1 VDTDSV
7 RRKTLNLFL
16 TPKMAASEP
25 IFAATWTQRVYRL
38 QKEAHVFYLVFKH
51 PRTRWYARLVAAC
64 AAGYVFSPIQL
75 IPNFIPV
82 IGSLDDILVLY
93 VGSTVLQKITQ
104 PHVLIECRELAE
116 AAQVRR
122 IERTTGVASVVV
134 PVVIVTVWMLAAIT
148 VSALMATY
156 IYR

>member
-1 VDTDSV
+1 
-7 RRKTLNLFL
+7 
-16 TPKMAASEP
+16 M
-25 IFAATWTQRVYRL
+25 QRL

-51 PRTRWYARLVAAC
+51 PRTHWYGRLVAAC

-82 IGSLDDILVLY
+82 IGSLDDILVLF
-93 VGSTVLQKITQ
+93 VGSKVLQKIT
-104 PHVLIECRELAE
+104 PDDVLIECRELAE
-116 AAQVRR
+116 AAQMRR

>member
-1 VDTDSV
+1 
-7 RRKTLNLFL
+7 
-16 TPKMAASEP
+16 MAASEP
-25 IFAATWTQRVYRL
+25 VIAGTWTQRVQRV

-51 PRTRWYARLVAAC
+51 PRTPWYARLVAAC

-82 IGSLDDILVLY
+82 IGSLDDILVLF
-93 VGSTVLQKITQ
+93 VGSRVLQKIT
-104 PHVLIECRELAE
+104 PDDVLVECRELAE
-116 AAQVRR
+116 AAQMRR
-122 IERTTGVASVVV
+122 REKTTGAASVVF
-134 PVVIVTVWMLAAIT
+134 PVVIVTLWILTAIT